1 MEKNVEKVKEVEN
14 DWLLKLSRKVDGGS
28 YENQYISCWDMPEKE
43 VLAIADSY
51 SSCDIVV
58 RVYKLET
65 VLKS

>member
-1 MEKNVEKVKEVEN
+1 MKTNVKKVKEVKN

-28 YENQYISCWDMPEKE
+28 YKFQYISCWDLTEEE
-43 VLAIADSY
+43 VLTIADSY
-51 SSCDIVV
+51 SSCDTVV